1 MNLRKP
7 RYKLE
12 DRVNRLD
19 EDCADSL
26 SKGEEGVC
34 VFMVGGCV
42 FMVGG
47 CVFMVG
53 GCVLG

>member
-26 SKGEEGVC
+26 SKGEEE
-34 VFMVGGCV
+34 GGCV
-42 FMVGG
+42 HGRRV
-47 CVFMVG
+47 CVRVG